1 MNCQA
6 TPFQHNN
13 NLCHSTC
20 SSSVGQFNVII
31 DTSVIF
37 LTWLLAGAGSKIFQK
52 NEWSGQYLKCLTCS
66 DSFLGSSC
74 SSHLILAFLLV
85 LPIYISLQTLRVFV
99 NNRGVDF

>member
-6 TPFQHNN
+6 TPFQNNN

-52 NEWSGQYLKCLTCS
+52 N
-66 DSFLGSSC
+66 
-74 SSHLILAFLLV
+74 
-85 LPIYISLQTLRVFV
+85 
-99 NNRGVDF
+99 